1 MIAVVGVVHSVCS
14 SDGYSHAAGVV
25 DDDKNTVWNFLNDDT
40 PSLHDDYH
48 QHPLS
53 LFGADDDNSWWYQV
67 NGIVGDVVDDSPDNF
82 DNDLQ
87 KMME

>member
-1 MIAVVGVVHSVCS
+1 MVGEVHSVCS
-14 SDGYSHAAGVV
+14 SDDCNHDAVV
-25 DDDKNTVWNFLNDDT
+25 GDYDSTVWNYPNDDT
-40 PSLHDDYH
+40 PSLHDDDH

-53 LFGADDDNSWWYQV
+53 LFGADDDNSCWYQV